1 LKKSDILF
9 IHHCRHS
16 GGASRSL
23 LNYLNDIRERVNI
36 YLLVPKGEIENT
48 LKKLH
53 LNFLAI
59 LGVSQFDNSEIG
71 YYRGKRWLVLIRE
84 LFFTIFC
91 LASLI
96 KLKSKRF
103 SAVHLNELSLISLVI
118 FVRFIFSCLI
128 IVHVRTVQRPKKNFR
143 SRIISYLINNYVDQL
158 ICIDQ
163 TVLESL
169 EVYEIKIP
177 IKIVRNSL
185 RKKEFNKTY
194 IPYNSSDEITR
205 VGMVSNFLIY
215 KGIFDFYEAASILI
229 KERKISNIE
238 FHLFGDNFREM
249 TSLKGRL
256 MQIFGFQLD
265 VKSKLIDKISS
276 DSLSSKFFLRGYE
289 GRLEK
294 VYENLDILCFPSHLN
309 AIGRPVIEAS
319 YFKIPSIVSLRHN
332 KENDYIE
339 NDVSGI
345 IIQEKNHIELANAIE
360 DLHTNKEKRLNMGI
374 SAYSHI
380 ENLFS
385 HKNNLNE
392 FLEVF
397 KSFKL
402 V

>member
-1 LKKSDILF
+1 
-9 IHHCRHS
+9 
-16 GGASRSL
+16 
-23 LNYLNDIRERVNI
+23 
-36 YLLVPKGEIENT
+36 
-48 LKKLH
+48 
-53 LNFLAI
+53 
-59 LGVSQFDNSEIG
+59 
-71 YYRGKRWLVLIRE
+71 
-84 LFFTIFC
+84 
-91 LASLI
+91 
-96 KLKSKRF
+96 
-103 SAVHLNELSLISLVI
+103 
-118 FVRFIFSCLI
+118 
-128 IVHVRTVQRPKKNFR
+128 
-143 SRIISYLINNYVDQL
+143 
-158 ICIDQ
+158 
-163 TVLESL
+163 
-169 EVYEIKIP
+169 
-177 IKIVRNSL
+177 
-185 RKKEFNKTY
+185 
-194 IPYNSSDEITR
+194 
-205 VGMVSNFLIY
+205 
-215 KGIFDFYEAASILI
+215 
-229 KERKISNIE
+229 
-238 FHLFGDNFREM
+238 M

-289 GRLEK
+289 GSLEK

-319 YFKIPSIVSLRHN
+319 YFKIPSIVSLRHL

-360 DLHTNKEKRLNMGI
+360 DLHMNKEKRLNMGI

-380 ENLFS
+380 ESLFS